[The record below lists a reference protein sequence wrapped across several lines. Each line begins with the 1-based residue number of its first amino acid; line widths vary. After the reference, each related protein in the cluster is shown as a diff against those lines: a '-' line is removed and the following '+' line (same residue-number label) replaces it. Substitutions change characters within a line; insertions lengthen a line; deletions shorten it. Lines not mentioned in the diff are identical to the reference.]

1 MEYIKK
7 NLGSYN
13 IHLIKNDNFKGIIVK
28 VLFKEKIKKENIT
41 IRNFLTSLLVYSS
54 KNYNTKR
61 KMEIER
67 ENLYDAGIY
76 SESGRIGN
84 YLSTSISLSVLNDNY
99 TEKGNFEKAL
109 KFFSEV
115 ILNPNVSDFAFDEK
129 TFNIIMNDVAL
140 KLTSVKENKASYS
153 VIRCLEESFKDSPIG
168 YRGVGYL
175 EDLKKI
181 TKENLLDYYNYM
193 LKNDDM
199 DIFVIGDIDIL
210 EMDKSIRKYF
220 KSRKYKKREED
231 FIIEHKKKRLI
242 PKKIIEKDNSN
253 QSKLVLA
260 YKLMN
265 LTDFE
270 RNYVLS
276 LYNIILGGGPDSK
289 LFKDVREKNSLCYT
303 IGTNISKLDNLML
316 LRAGITR
323 NNYEKT
329 LKLINKNVKNMS
341 KGKFSLEDIN
351 SAVEMYSSSLKTIV
365 ESEEEL
371 IGTYYIMDLLKT
383 DPIDKRLEKMKEVT
397 KEDIINLSKKIK
409 LETIYMLEGVK

>member
-129 TFNIIMNDVAL
+129 NV
-140 KLTSVKENKASYS
+140 
-153 VIRCLEESFKDSPIG
+153 FKG
-168 YRGVGYL
+168 RA
-175 EDLKKI
+175 K
-181 TKENLLDYYNYM
+181 YY
-193 LKNDDM
+193 
-199 DIFVIGDIDIL
+199 
-210 EMDKSIRKYF
+210 
-220 KSRKYKKREED
+220 
-231 FIIEHKKKRLI
+231 
-242 PKKIIEKDNSN
+242 
-253 QSKLVLA
+253 
-260 YKLMN
+260 
-265 LTDFE
+265 
-270 RNYVLS
+270 
-276 LYNIILGGGPDSK
+276 
-289 LFKDVREKNSLCYT
+289 
-303 IGTNISKLDNLML
+303 
-316 LRAGITR
+316 
-323 NNYEKT
+323 YE
-329 LKLINKNVKNMS
+329 
-341 KGKFSLEDIN
+341 
-351 SAVEMYSSSLKTIV
+351 
-365 ESEEEL
+365 
-371 IGTYYIMDLLKT
+371 
-383 DPIDKRLEKMKEVT
+383 
-397 KEDIINLSKKIK
+397 
-409 LETIYMLEGVK
+409 